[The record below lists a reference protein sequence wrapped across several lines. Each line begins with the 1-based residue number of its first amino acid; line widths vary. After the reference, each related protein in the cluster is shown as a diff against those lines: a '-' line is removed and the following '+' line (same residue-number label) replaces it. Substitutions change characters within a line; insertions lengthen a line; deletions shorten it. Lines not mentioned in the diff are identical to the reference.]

1 MIDMGEAI
9 GSCVASKYNV
19 TDVLVRTGR
28 VGCAIS
34 RSIGFDNAQQVQCNR
49 RLHTHLNII

>member
-28 VGCAIS
+28 VGCALS

-49 RLHTHLNII
+49 RLHNHLNII